1 MIEIKDLLLRF
12 SELITSEEVKKTLIR
27 DVLLETVGLKI
38 KTEDIKIKNGSLYLN
53 AKPIYK
59 NEILLKRNQI
69 FSRLQEALGKKSPQ
83 KII

>member
-12 SELITSEEVKKTLIR
+12 NDLLLSEEVKKNLIINI
-27 DVLLETVGLKI
+27 LFETIGLRI
-38 KTEDIKIKNGSLYLN
+38 KSEDIKIKNGTLYLN

-59 NEILLKRNQI
+59 NEIFLKKEKI
-69 FSRLQEALGKKSPQ
+69 SSRLNEALGKKSPQ